1 MTYLDHAA
9 TTPMLPEVLAA
20 MTEQLGRVGNAS
32 SLHASGRAARRAAE
46 QSRERLADALGAR
59 PSEVLFTSGGTE
71 SDNLAVKGLFWA
83 RRDADSRRRRIVVS
97 PAEHHAVLDSV
108 EWLAKHDGADVT
120 WLRLESTGRVSPE
133 SLAEALGDGSDVAVA
148 SVMWA
153 NNEIGTVSDIA
164 ALAAVAHEVGVP
176 LHTDAVQAVGQVP
189 VDFAASGADALTMTG
204 HKLGGPMGAG
214 ALLLRRDADCTPL
227 LHGGGQER
235 DVRSGTLDV
244 AAIVG
249 LAVATGSAVA
259 SRPERAAHLA
269 ELRGHL
275 VAGVLEQVPDA
286 QLNGPSLTDRV
297 GDGPGRLPGNAHLSF
312 PGAEGDA
319 LLMLLDARGIECST
333 GSACSAGVARPS
345 HVLLATGADAERAR
359 SSLRFSL
366 GHTSTDGDVHAVL
379 DVIGP
384 VVARART
391 AGMSRG
397 DRP

>member
-9 TTPMLPEVLAA
+9 TTPVLPEVLAA

-32 SLHASGRAARRAAE
+32 SLHASGRAARREAE
-46 QSRERLADALGAR
+46 QSRERLAEALGAR
-59 PSEVLFTSGGTE
+59 PSEVLFTGGGTE
-71 SDNLAVKGLFWA
+71 SDNLAIKGIFWA
-83 RRDADSRRRRIVVS
+83 RRGSDAQRRRLVVS

-108 EWLAKHDGADVT
+108 EWLVKHDGAEVT
-120 WLRLESTGRVSPE
+120 WLPVTPEGRVLPE
-133 SLAEALGDGSDVAVA
+133 ALADALGDGRDVALS

-164 ALAAVAHEVGVP
+164 ALAAVSHAVGVP
-176 LHTDAVQAVGQVP
+176 MHTDAVQAVGQVP
-189 VDFAASGADALTMTG
+189 VDFAASGVDALTMTG

-214 ALLLRRDADCTPL
+214 VLLLRRDAECIPL

-249 LAVATGSAVA
+249 LAVATVTAVG
-259 SRPERAAHLA
+259 RREQRAAEIGALRDRLVRGVT
-269 ELRGHL
+269 ELI
-275 VAGVLEQVPDA
+275 PDA
-286 QLNGPSLTDRV
+286 QLNGVALDDV
-297 GDGPGRLPGNAHLSF
+297 LAGGPGRLPGNAHLSF

-319 LLMLLDARGIECST
+319 LLMLLDAKGIECST

-345 HVLLATGADAERAR
+345 HVLLAVGADGERAR

-366 GHTSTDGDVHAVL
+366 GHTSTPADVDAVL
-379 DVIGP
+379 EVIGP
-384 VVARART
+384 VVERARR
-391 AGMSRG
+391 AGLGR
-397 DRP
+397 R